1 MSKMMTIV
9 LSLMVLSLSNILPAQ
24 DCPQLLGSVS
34 TSAQAL
40 GVAFQ
45 GNYAYLADR
54 SAGLLIFDVSDPA
67 APVQLADLATPVDAF
82 DVAVSGAYAYVADI
96 DAGLLVVD
104 VSNPAAPVQTG
115 AVLMIDSD
123 FIYCVFVSGHYVYA
137 TGNTT
142 LYIID
147 VANPA
152 VPAVVGSL
160 ATSGYTHH
168 CGMKDH
174 YLYVANH
181 DAGVLI
187 VDVSNPASPVAA
199 GSIPGFGSAQG
210 IAVSGNLLF
219 VVDYWDST
227 LSVFDISSP
236 TSPAQLAVVS
246 TYPAPAQVAIS
257 GNLALLAVQ
266 DVWEAG
272 AFQVFDITNPAAPFQ
287 AGSADTSYSL
297 DVAVAGTRAVVAD
310 GNAGMKIFD
319 FGACTAPSGPQYYIP
334 AAAKIAGGFGTNWVT
349 DVVLHNPEDVA
360 VTAALYYLPAGT
372 DNSGALPHIVSINA
386 QTSLKIHDV
395 VDTLFGADGTSG
407 AIRIIA
413 SASLIIGSRT
423 YNDQGA
429 DGTYGQS
436 IDGLPADN
444 AFGNLNHPRLIQL
457 AKNAA
462 YRTNM
467 GFVNT
472 TAAPITLDVYIYAGA
487 DATFIG
493 TWSITLSAYEQYQ
506 ESNIIQDL
514 TSADVDDAY
523 AVITTLT
530 TGGRYFAYAS
540 VVDNRTGD
548 PTYIPA
554 R

>member
-236 TSPAQLAVVS
+236 TSPRSSPWFPPTRRRPRLRSPEIWRCWPFKMCGRQAPFRFS
-246 TYPAPAQVAIS
+246 TSPTPPPPSRREARIPVIPSTSLWRAPAP
-257 GNLALLAVQ
+257 L
-266 DVWEAG
+266 W
-272 AFQVFDITNPAAPFQ
+272 
-287 AGSADTSYSL
+287 
-297 DVAVAGTRAVVAD
+297 
-310 GNAGMKIFD
+310 
-319 FGACTAPSGPQYYIP
+319 
-334 AAAKIAGGFGTNWVT
+334 
-349 DVVLHNPEDVA
+349 
-360 VTAALYYLPAGT
+360 
-372 DNSGALPHIVSINA
+372 
-386 QTSLKIHDV
+386 
-395 VDTLFGADGTSG
+395 
-407 AIRIIA
+407 
-413 SASLIIGSRT
+413 
-423 YNDQGA
+423 
-429 DGTYGQS
+429 
-436 IDGLPADN
+436 
-444 AFGNLNHPRLIQL
+444 
-457 AKNAA
+457 
-462 YRTNM
+462 
-467 GFVNT
+467 
-472 TAAPITLDVYIYAGA
+472 
-487 DATFIG
+487 
-493 TWSITLSAYEQYQ
+493 
-506 ESNIIQDL
+506 
-514 TSADVDDAY
+514 
-523 AVITTLT
+523 
-530 TGGRYFAYAS
+530 
-540 VVDNRTGD
+540 RTG
-548 PTYIPA
+548 TPA
-554 R
+554 